1 MAERPARPRRRR
13 SLARRL
19 TQTLVLTTVL
29 PLLVVGAALIWV
41 GRDVQIQHITSLHRE
56 VAEEVAL
63 TISSYLDN
71 ARNVLRVFAQT
82 HDLMALDPSS
92 QQAVLQEVLLSQPGV
107 FEDVALLD
115 RSGQEVARVSRF
127 HTFLPDELTS
137 RAETEAFRQ
146 AIQGQVYTA
155 GEARISPYS
164 SLPVMTM
171 AVPVLSRGGESAG
184 VLVAEVSLKAM
195 WDAVAHVKTELPGYA
210 YIVNRQ
216 GHIVGHTRVS
226 RYFQL
231 QQQSLDFI
239 PLVEALVAG
248 QKPTPRLY
256 RGLEGERVV
265 GVLAPVEGTPWS
277 VIVEVPTREAFVGLR
292 RMIYLLIGTLVVAM
306 LVAGGLGALLPRRI
320 IRPLRLLQE
329 GAAAIGAGRLEHVIR
344 VRTND
349 ELEDL
354 AEAFN
359 AMAARLR
366 ESRAQLE
373 RWGQEMERQVEER
386 TAELAEAS
394 ERLQRRAG
402 QFQAIA
408 EVGRTITLVGD
419 LDRMLTEITQRIS
432 EHFGFYHVG
441 VFLLDEAGEYAV
453 LRAANSEG
461 GQRML
466 ARGHRL
472 KVGET
477 GIVGYVTS
485 TGEPRI
491 ALDVGE
497 DAVWFDNPDLPLTRS
512 ELALPLKVGDEIIG
526 ALDVQSTEEAAF
538 TEEDVTVLSVLA
550 DQVAVA
556 IQNARLLAQT
566 QQALAEVEE
575 THRQYL
581 RREWREITA
590 QRGPLVYE
598 YARTGTP
605 PLREALLP
613 EMKRAIERG
622 EVVAMPISDGDGG
635 GGAAVGSALAVPI
648 KLRGQV
654 IGVIDLQEI
663 GNGRQWTEDE
673 IALVRAISDQ
683 MALAAENVRLL
694 EETERR
700 AAWEHQ
706 VQAITSR
713 IRRSPDLATIL
724 QTTVEEL
731 GRVLGA
737 DRALVRLKVGSQ
749 GTDQALEE

>member
-1 MAERPARPRRRR
+1 MAERLARSRRR

-19 TQTLVLTTVL
+19 AQTLVLAAAL
-29 PLLVVGAALIWV
+29 PLLIVGAALILV
-41 GRDVQIQHITSLHRE
+41 GRDIQIQHLTSLHRE

-71 ARNVLRVFAQT
+71 ARGVLRVFAQT
-82 HDLMALDPSS
+82 RDLTVLDPSTRQS
-92 QQAVLQEVLLSQPGV
+92 TLQGFLLGQPEV
-107 FEDVALLD
+107 FEDLALLD

-127 HTFLPDELTS
+127 HTFLPDELTN

-146 AIQGQVYTA
+146 AIRGETYVA
-155 GEARISPYS
+155 GRAYISPYS

-171 AVPVLSRGGESAG
+171 AVPVLSEAGEPVG

-210 YIVNRQ
+210 YIVNQ
-216 GHIVGHTRVS
+216 DGHIVGHTRVS
-226 RYFQL
+226 RYFRL
-231 QQQSLDFI
+231 QGQALDSI
-239 PLVEALVAG
+239 PLVRDLVAG
-248 QKPTPRLY
+248 QEPTPRLY
-256 RGLEGERVV
+256 LGLEGERVI
-265 GVLAPVEGTPWS
+265 GVLAPVQGTPWA
-277 VIVEVPTREAFVGLR
+277 VIVEVPTREAFAGLR
-292 RMIYLLIGTLVVAM
+292 RMIYLVVGALVAAM
-306 LVAGGLGALLPRRI
+306 LAAGGLGIVLPRRI
-320 IRPLRLLQE
+320 VRPLRLLQE
-329 GAAAIGAGRLEHVIR
+329 GAAAIGAGQLEHVIR

-349 ELEDL
+349 ELEEL

-359 AMAARLR
+359 TMAARLR

-373 RWGQEMERQVEER
+373 RWGQELERQVEER

-419 LDRMLTEITQRIS
+419 LDQMLTQITQRIS

-491 ALDVGE
+491 ALDVGR

-538 TEEDVTVLSVLA
+538 TEEDVAVLSVLA
-550 DQVAVA
+550 DQVTVA
-556 IQNARLLAQT
+556 IRNARLLAQT

-575 THRQYL
+575 AHRQYL
-581 RREWREITA
+581 RRAWREITT
-590 QRGPLVYE
+590 QRGPLIYE
-598 YARTGTP
+598 YARLGTP
-605 PLREALLP
+605 SLREDFLP
-613 EMKRAIERG
+613 EMKRAMEKG

-635 GGAAVGSALAVPI
+635 DEAAVGSALAVPI

-663 GNGRQWTEDE
+663 GDGRKWTEEE
-673 IALVRAISDQ
+673 IALVQAISDQ

-706 VQAITSR
+706 VQTITTR

-724 QTTVEEL
+724 QTAVEEL

-737 DRALVRLKVGSQ
+737 DRALVRLKPGTA
-749 GTDQALEE
+749 GTDQEPEG

>member
-1 MAERPARPRRRR
+1 MAERPARSRRRR

-19 TQTLVLTTVL
+19 AQALVLTTVL
-29 PLLVVGAALIWV
+29 PLLVVGVMLV
-41 GRDVQIQHITSLHRE
+41 LVSRNVQIQHVIALHQE
-56 VAEEVAL
+56 IAEEAAL

-71 ARNVLRVFAQT
+71 AENVLSAFAHT
-82 HDLMALDPSS
+82 HDLTALDLPS
-92 QQAVLQEVLLSQPGV
+92 QQSALEELLFSQPDV
-107 FEDVALLD
+107 FEDLALLD
-115 RSGQEVARVSRF
+115 RSGREVVRVSHF
-127 HTFLPDELTS
+127 HTFLPDELED
-137 RAETEAFRQ
+137 RAETEAFQQ
-146 AIQGQVYTA
+146 AIKGEVYTA
-155 GEARISPYS
+155 GEAYISPYS

-171 AVPVLSRGGESAG
+171 AVPVLSEAGEPVG
-184 VLVAEVSLKAM
+184 VLIAEVSLKTM
-195 WDAVAHVKTELPGYA
+195 WDTVARVQAGLAGYA
-210 YIVNRQ
+210 YIVDRS

-226 RYFQL
+226 RYFRL
-231 QQQSLDFI
+231 QERDLTFI
-239 PLVEALVAG
+239 PLVRDLVEG
-248 QKPTPRLY
+248 REPVSHLY
-256 RGLEGERVV
+256 KGLEGERVI
-265 GVLAPVEGTPWS
+265 GVLAPIEGTNWA
-277 VIVEVPTREAFVGLR
+277 VVVEVPTREAFASLR
-292 RMIYLLIGTLVVAM
+292 RMVYLFIGTLVVAALM
-306 LVAGGLGALLPRRI
+306 AGGLGLLLPRRI

-329 GAAAIGAGRLEHVIR
+329 GAAAIGAGRLEHVIQ

-359 AMAARLR
+359 TMAARLQ

-373 RWGQEMERQVEER
+373 RWGQELERQVEER

-394 ERLQRRAG
+394 ERLHRRAD
-402 QFQAIA
+402 QLQAIA
-408 EVGRTITLVGD
+408 EVGRAITLVSD
-419 LDRMLTEITQRIS
+419 LDQMLTQITQRIS
-432 EHFGFYHVG
+432 ERFGFYHVG
-441 VFLLDEAGEYAV
+441 IFLLDEVGEYAI

-472 KVGET
+472 KVGEK

-512 ELALPLKVGDEIIG
+512 ELALPLRVGGEIIG

-538 TEEDVTVLSVLA
+538 TEEDVAVLSMLA

-556 IQNARLLAQT
+556 IQNARLLART

-581 RREWREITA
+581 QREWREITA

-598 YARTGTP
+598 YTRAGTP
-605 PLREALLP
+605 PVRETLLP
-613 EMKRAIERG
+613 EMKRAMEEG
-622 EVVAMPISDGDGG
+622 EVVAVPISDGDGG
-635 GGAAVGSALAVPI
+635 DGATAGSALAVPI

-663 GNGRQWTEDE
+663 GDGRQWTEEE
-673 IALVRAISDQ
+673 IALVQAISDQ

-700 AAWEHQ
+700 AVWEHQ
-706 VQAITSR
+706 VQAITSK

-724 QTTVEEL
+724 QTAVEEL
-731 GRVLGA
+731 GRVLRA
-737 DRALVRLKVGSQ
+737 DRALVRLRVETPE
-749 GTDQALEE
+749 TDQELEE

>member
-1 MAERPARPRRRR
+1 MA
-13 SLARRL
+13 
-19 TQTLVLTTVL
+19 
-29 PLLVVGAALIWV
+29 
-41 GRDVQIQHITSLHRE
+41 
-56 VAEEVAL
+56 
-63 TISSYLDN
+63 
-71 ARNVLRVFAQT
+71 
-82 HDLMALDPSS
+82 
-92 QQAVLQEVLLSQPGV
+92 
-107 FEDVALLD
+107 
-115 RSGQEVARVSRF
+115 GQEPAS
-127 HTFLPDELTS
+127 
-137 RAETEAFRQ
+137 
-146 AIQGQVYTA
+146 Y
-155 GEARISPYS
+155 
-164 SLPVMTM
+164 
-171 AVPVLSRGGESAG
+171 
-184 VLVAEVSLKAM
+184 
-195 WDAVAHVKTELPGYA
+195 
-210 YIVNRQ
+210 
-216 GHIVGHTRVS
+216 
-226 RYFQL
+226 RYQ
-231 QQQSLDFI
+231 
-239 PLVEALVAG
+239 
-248 QKPTPRLY
+248 
-256 RGLEGERVV
+256 GLEGDQVI
-265 GVLAPVEGTPWS
+265 GVLEPIEGTHWA
-277 VIVEVPTREAFVGLR
+277 VVVEVPTREAFAGLR
-292 RMIYLLIGTLVVAM
+292 RMVYLLVGTLVAAA
-306 LVAGGLGALLPRRI
+306 LLAGGLGLLLPRRI

-329 GAAAIGAGRLEHVIR
+329 GAAAVGAGQLEHVIR

-349 ELEDL
+349 ELEEL

-359 AMAARLR
+359 TMAARLR

-373 RWGQEMERQVEER
+373 RWGQELEQQVEER

-394 ERLQRRAG
+394 ERLQRRAS

-419 LDRMLTEITQRIS
+419 LDQMLTQITQRIS
-432 EHFGFYHVG
+432 ERFGFYHVG
-441 VFLLDEAGEYAV
+441 VFLLDEVGEYAV

-477 GIVGYVTS
+477 GIVGYVTA

-497 DAVWFDNPDLPLTRS
+497 DAVWFNNPDLPLTRS
-512 ELALPLKVGDEIIG
+512 ELALPLKVGDETIG

-538 TEEDVTVLSVLA
+538 TEEDVTVLSMLA
-550 DQVAVA
+550 DQVAIA

-581 RREWREITA
+581 RRAWREVVA
-590 QRGPLVYE
+590 RRGPLVYE

-605 PLREALLP
+605 SLKETLLP

-622 EVVAMPISDGDGG
+622 EVVAMPIADGDGG
-635 GGAAVGSALAVPI
+635 GGAAAGSALAVPI

-663 GNGRQWTEDE
+663 GDGRKWTEEE

-737 DRALVRLKVGSQ
+737 DRALVRLKVGLQ
-749 GTDQALEE
+749 EADQEVEE